1 MLSFYVAV
9 PSGIAKFKK
18 DLSDLL
24 RQEFLELGPTLR
36 ILRSLYPIQDLPDD
50 F

>member
-1 MLSFYVAV
+1 MKYAAV

-24 RQEFLELGPTLR
+24 RQEFLELCPTLR
-36 ILRSLYPIQDLPDD
+36 IFGSLYSIQDLPDD